1 MPLTVIITSA
11 ASPRRQI
18 GWADKAEHAANLS
31 GRPKWTSA
39 CAPRGLCAIRV
50 SNANVWLSTI
60 QCTLPAER
68 HDHDA
73 ASAAFGI
80 VGGPSRNCM
89 PAAAHTGRFPTIRRS
104 SPWSIIDCSTAPE
117 GSCAKT
123 LSRHRNAERR
133 DIQRRGGLAQ
143 KQSAENV
150 GYQVTQHTR
159 RKTAKE
165 RERERQRVV
174 NYAASTT
181 HLHGAALT
189 TRSSRGSLDYSSP
202 LHRAAT
208 S

>member
-133 DIQRRGGLAQ
+133 DIQRRGV
-143 KQSAENV
+143 SAETECREC
-150 GYQVTQHTR
+150 GLSSYATYKTQDSEG
-159 RKTAKE
+159 E
-165 RERERQRVV
+165 RERERE
-174 NYAASTT
+174 
-181 HLHGAALT
+181 
-189 TRSSRGSLDYSSP
+189 
-202 LHRAAT
+202 
-208 S
+208 